1 MSLTYPAGFAAAG
14 LSAGLKRSGKPDLG
28 LVVGGPGTTAAGV
41 FTTNRVQAAPV
52 HLSRS
57 RLALGRARAAL
68 VNSGQANAATG
79 ERGAEDAERA
89 TAAAAAGIG
98 LDPEEVLACSTGVIG
113 EPIRMPEL
121 LGALPALTA
130 SLSVDGGDGF
140 ARAIL
145 TTDTVPKEASSRTPE
160 FRVGGCA
167 KGVGMIA
174 PNLATML
181 AFVTTDAA
189 VATADLQRLAV
200 EELAPSFNALTVD
213 GCTSTNDTVLAFAS
227 GASPSATAPIE
238 PGTREWDALAT
249 SLADVAASLAR
260 QLLADGEGVQHV
272 MQVDVEGAAS
282 EKDAR
287 LIARAVADSP
297 LVKTA
302 AFGGDPNPGRILQAV
317 GAAGAEVDPTAVDV
331 WIGEAQ
337 VVRGGVI
344 PLEYFEGGGLEE
356 RARLAMGSAE
366 IEIRVSIGD
375 GSARHRT
382 LGADLS
388 YDYVR
393 INGEYTT

>member
-1 MSLTYPAGFAAAG
+1 MSVTYPAGFAAAG

-28 LVVGGPGTTAAGV
+28 LLVGEPGTTAAGV

-52 HLSRS
+52 RLSRA
-57 RLALGRARAAL
+57 RLASRRARAVL

-79 ERGAEDAERA
+79 ARGDSDAERA
-89 TAAAAAGIG
+89 TAAAAEAIG

-121 LGALPALTA
+121 LRGLPRLVGSMST
-130 SLSVDGGDGF
+130 DGGDGF

-145 TTDTVPKEASSRTPE
+145 TTDTVAKEATARAGRI
-160 FRVGGCA
+160 RVGGCA

-189 VATADLQRLAV
+189 VPAADLRSLAT
-200 EELAPSFNALTVD
+200 EQLAPAFNELTVD

-227 GASPSATAPIE
+227 GAGSSAAPSVA
-238 PGTREWDALAT
+238 PGTEAWDALVAAF
-249 SLADVAASLAR
+249 ADVASSLAR
-260 QLLADGEGVQHV
+260 QLLEDGEGVQRV
-272 MQVDVEGAAS
+272 VQVDVEGAAG
-282 EKDAR
+282 EDEAR
-287 LIARAVADSP
+287 RVARAVADSP

-317 GAAGAEVDPTAVDV
+317 GAAGPEVDPAAVDV
-331 WIGEAQ
+331 WIGAAQ

-344 PLEYFEGGGLEE
+344 PLEYFDGGGLVE
-356 RARLAMGSAE
+356 RAREAMGSPRIA
-366 IEIRVSIGD
+366 IRVSVGD
-375 GSARHRT
+375 GTGRART
-382 LGADLS
+382 LGGDLS
-388 YDYVR
+388 YEYVR

>member
-14 LSAGLKRSGKPDLG
+14 LSAGLKRSGKLDLG
-28 LVVGGPGTTAAGV
+28 LLVGEPGTTAAGV

-57 RLALGRARAAL
+57 RLAIGRARAAL

-79 ERGAEDAERA
+79 ARGVEDAERA

-98 LDPEEVLACSTGVIG
+98 LDPQEVLACSTGVIG
-113 EPIRMPEL
+113 EPIRMREL
-121 LGALPALTA
+121 LSALPKLSA
-130 SLSVDGGDGF
+130 SLSVEGAKDF

-145 TTDTVPKEASSRTPE
+145 TTDTVTKEASARTPE

-181 AFVTTDAA
+181 AFVTTDAP
-189 VATADLQRLAV
+189 VASGDLQRLAL
-200 EELAPSFNALTVD
+200 EHLAPSFNALTVD
-213 GCTSTNDTVLAFAS
+213 GCMSTNDTVLAFAS
-227 GASPSATAPIE
+227 GSATSAVPLIE
-238 PGTREWDALAT
+238 PGTPRWEALAR
-249 SLADVAASLAR
+249 SFGDVAASLAR

-282 EKDAR
+282 EEEAR

-317 GAAGAEVDPTAVDV
+317 GAAGAQVDPTMVDV
-331 WIGEAQ
+331 WIGDVQ
-337 VVRGGVI
+337 VVNGGVI
-344 PLEYFEGGGLEE
+344 PLGYFDDASLME

-375 GSARHRT
+375 GSSRHRT
-382 LGADLS
+382 LGADLT

>member
-1 MSLTYPAGFAAAG
+1 M
-14 LSAGLKRSGKPDLG
+14 
-28 LVVGGPGTTAAGV
+28 
-41 FTTNRVQAAPV
+41 
-52 HLSRS
+52 
-57 RLALGRARAAL
+57 
-68 VNSGQANAATG
+68 
-79 ERGAEDAERA
+79 
-89 TAAAAAGIG
+89 
-98 LDPEEVLACSTGVIG
+98 IG

-302 AFGGDPNPGRILQAV
+302 AFGGDPNPGRTCKPWGPPGQ
-317 GAAGAEVDPTAVDV
+317 
-331 WIGEAQ
+331 
-337 VVRGGVI
+337 RSI
-344 PLEYFEGGGLEE
+344 PPPWTC
-356 RARLAMGSAE
+356 
-366 IEIRVSIGD
+366 
-375 GSARHRT
+375 GSARRRSSV
-382 LGADLS
+382 A
-388 YDYVR
+388 V
-393 INGEYTT
+393 

>member
-28 LVVGGPGTTAAGV
+28 LVVGEPGTTAAGL

-200 EELAPSFNALTVD
+200 EELGPSFNALTVD

-227 GASPSATAPIE
+227 GASPSATAPIV

-260 QLLADGEGVQHV
+260 QLLEDGEGVQHV

-287 LIARAVADSP
+287 LVARAVADSP

-317 GAAGAEVDPTAVDV
+317 GAAGAEVDPTVVDV
-331 WIGEAQ
+331 WIGDAQ

-356 RARLAMGSAE
+356 RARRAMGSAE